1 MRRSDREMGREF
13 ALKVIDEAPW
23 AVVSVA
29 DGNRVHAVPLSV
41 VRIDEDLY
49 FHCAHEGRK
58 AELYDGNPDV
68 TAVFVSQAAVP
79 HLFTQEELEAKLSDE
94 TFLGQI
100 LSKIFTTTYSSAIVE
115 GTIEKIVD
123 DRQKTRALRAICE
136 KYTPHAMDYFDA
148 AILSSLN
155 MTAVYR
161 IPMNQVTAKRKAF
174 DASGEEM
181 KWGRME

>member
-1 MRRSDREMGREF
+1 MGGGFRRRR
-13 ALKVIDEAPW
+13 
-23 AVVSVA
+23 
-29 DGNRVHAVPLSV
+29 NRFTLFPSV

-49 FHCAHEGRK
+49 FHWAREGQVPNSTTEIQMSLPSLS
-58 AELYDGNPDV
+58 A
-68 TAVFVSQAAVP
+68 AAVP